1 MYNPEKIQGPMRG
14 NLGYKKVEVVN
25 LKEEDEESPSPFQY
39 TISQNTIQK
48 KAIDSVTKL
57 TLTERKPFNSGA

>member
-25 LKEEDEESPSPFQY
+25 LKEEDEESPSPF
-39 TISQNTIQK
+39 
-48 KAIDSVTKL
+48 
-57 TLTERKPFNSGA
+57 